1 MKLLV
6 LITLAAAM
14 ALFTSCGGGGGDE
27 GKTEAAS
34 GADKGI
40 GPIKTVFVGNL
51 DAALA
56 SNGEKIFNSKCSA
69 CHKVDE
75 RYVGPSLRGVSKK
88 RTPEWI
94 MNMIMN
100 PEQMIKEN
108 EEAKKLYA
116 EFMTPMANQN
126 IPQDEARA
134 LLEYLRSL
142 DQ

>member
-1 MKLLV
+1 
-6 LITLAAAM
+6 
-14 ALFTSCGGGGGDE
+14 
-27 GKTEAAS
+27 
-34 GADKGI
+34 KGI